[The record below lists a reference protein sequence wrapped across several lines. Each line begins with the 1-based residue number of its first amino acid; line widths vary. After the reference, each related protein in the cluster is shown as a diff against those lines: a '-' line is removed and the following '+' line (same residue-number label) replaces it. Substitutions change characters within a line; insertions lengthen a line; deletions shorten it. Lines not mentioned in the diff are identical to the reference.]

1 MSTDC
6 LIIPTGTA
14 NLASVA
20 AFLRRA
26 GLNPRP
32 AQTPDDVRA
41 APRLVLPGVGTFAA
55 GMATLTQ
62 RNFAA
67 PLRQRLA
74 ELRPTLAICLGL
86 QLLYDASDES
96 PGVSGLGILPGVVR
110 RFDASLRVP
119 HMGWNLVTPD
129 LDDTSL
135 PALGHAY
142 FANSFHVPEPPTPW
156 RVARSTH
163 GVPFI
168 AAIARGPVLATQF
181 HPELSGEWGQRLL
194 AAWIA
199 RSNSL
204 ARTEPVTC

>member
-1 MSTDC
+1 MNDC

-26 GLNPRP
+26 GLTPRL
-32 AQTPDDVRA
+32 AQTPDEVRA
-41 APRLVLPGVGTFAA
+41 APRLILPGVGTFAA

-74 ELRPTLAICLGL
+74 QRRPTLAICLGL

-96 PGVSGLGILPGVVR
+96 PGVAGLGILPGVVR
-110 RFDASLRVP
+110 RFDAPLRVP

-129 LDDTSL
+129 AGDPSL
-135 PALGHAY
+135 PAPGHAY
-142 FANSFHVPEPPTPW
+142 FANSFHVPEPPPPW
-156 RVARSTH
+156 RVARATH
-163 GVPFI
+163 AVPFI
-168 AAIARGPVLATQF
+168 AAIATGPVLATQF

-199 RSNSL
+199 RAAAP
-204 ARTEPVTC
+204 ARPEPATC